1 MLVRFRFFFTGFKPI
16 SMSGISHA
24 ITMALEAL
32 INKATGKHIAAD
44 LEGRYTLRMQ
54 KAYNI
59 LGWICV
65 VIACSPVVALFFEMP
80 TKIGAWIVLGLLFF
94 SFGFAA
100 ALCILYYR
108 NHQVA
113 FDTTYI
119 EVTSPLRK
127 VTTSTWDK
135 IVQTKY
141 SYNAGLLTL
150 IDSDGQKL
158 KINHHLIGL
167 STFISLLESKTG
179 LRTGLEGTRQ

>member
-1 MLVRFRFFFTGFKPI
+1 
-16 SMSGISHA
+16 MSGISHA
-24 ITMALEAL
+24 ITMALEAV
-32 INKATGKHIAAD
+32 INRATKKRVEANW
-44 LEGRYTLRMQ
+44 EGRYILRMQ
-54 KAYNI
+54 KAYSI
-59 LGWICV
+59 LGWVCGM
-65 VIACSPVVALFFEMP
+65 IACTPIVVLFFEVP
-80 TKIGAWIVLGLLFF
+80 SDISGWIALGFLFF
-94 SFGFAA
+94 SMGFAA

-113 FDTTYI
+113 FDKTYI

-135 IVQTKY
+135 VVRTKY

-167 STFISLLESKTG
+167 STFVSMLESKTG
-179 LRTGLEGTRQ
+179 HRTGLGINRQ